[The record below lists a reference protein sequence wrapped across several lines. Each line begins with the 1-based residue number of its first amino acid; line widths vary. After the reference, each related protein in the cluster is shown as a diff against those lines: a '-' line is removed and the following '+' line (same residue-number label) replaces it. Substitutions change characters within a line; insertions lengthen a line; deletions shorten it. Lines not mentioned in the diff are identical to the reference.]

1 MLSQSIVTMLFSKH
15 TTNKWSC
22 QIFKMVNG
30 TFLTVVDHI
39 EHTVMYFVFGQRFA
53 MTVRK

>member
-1 MLSQSIVTMLFSKH
+1 MLSQSIVTMLFGKH